1 MKPSL
6 KLLIGIIVFVI
17 ASFFIARFFNENAE
31 TVQVQFFYWRT
42 REVSKGFFIGFVFL
56 IGVFVT
62 ALLSFSTIV
71 SKSFETARLRRE
83 NKALRALVEAKGED
97 KNISENAV

>member
-6 KLLIGIIVFVI
+6 KLLIGIILLII

-31 TVQVQFFYWRT
+31 NIQVQFFYWRT
-42 REVSKGFFIGFVFL
+42 KEVSKGLLIGLVFL

-62 ALLSFSTIV
+62 ALLSFSTII
-71 SKSFETARLRRE
+71 SKSFEVARLRRE
-83 NKALRALVEAKGED
+83 NKALRTLVEARGED